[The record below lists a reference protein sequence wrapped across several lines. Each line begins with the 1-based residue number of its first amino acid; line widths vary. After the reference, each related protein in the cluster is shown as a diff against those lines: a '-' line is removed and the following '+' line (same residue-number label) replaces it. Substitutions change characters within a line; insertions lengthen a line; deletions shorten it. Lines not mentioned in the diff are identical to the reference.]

1 MSLGSIGAGKV
12 ISGNAVARALTHSPL
27 IAVVLYLAIA
37 GGLLV
42 SAGLSIASILDHQ
55 RALAQTSDLLDQLQG
70 RKARAGASQVS
81 AEHPGTP
88 FLEGPTVTVAGAA
101 LLQRVATAVSN
112 VGGTVQSSQVDVL
125 GTQARD
131 GFVGLVVS
139 CEMEQPA
146 LQKLLYDLEVGMPF
160 LFVDQL
166 DVQVPQTTAANEGGV
181 GKIRVVLGVS
191 GQWQAGK

>member
-1 MSLGSIGAGKV
+1 MSTGLAIT
-12 ISGNAVARALTHSPL
+12 RTLTRSPL
-27 IAVVLYLAIA
+27 IAVVLYLVTIGGLLAIA
-37 GGLLV
+37 G
-42 SAGLSIASILDHQ
+42 IAVTNILDHQ

-70 RKARAGASQVS
+70 RKARGSGISPLA

-88 FLEGPTVTVAGAA
+88 FLEGPTVTVAGAT
-101 LLQRVATAVSN
+101 LLQRVATAVNN
-112 VGGTVQSSQVDVL
+112 VGGTIQSSQVDVL
-125 GTQARD
+125 GTQAKD

-146 LQKLLYDLEVGMPF
+146 LQKVLYDLEVGMPF

-166 DVQVPQTTAANEGGV
+166 DVQVPQTTAINEAGTGR
-181 GKIRVVLGVS
+181 IRVVLGVS

>member
-1 MSLGSIGAGKV
+1 MSTGSIGAGNTV
-12 ISGNAVARALTHSPL
+12 TRTLSHSPL
-27 IAVVLYLAIA
+27 IAVVLYLAVV

-42 SAGLSIASILDHQ
+42 TAGLAIANIFDHQ

-70 RKARAGASQVS
+70 RKARGSGASP
-81 AEHPGTP
+81 AAGRPGTP

-101 LLQRVATAVSN
+101 LLQRVAAAVGN

-125 GTQARD
+125 GTQAKD

-146 LQKLLYDLEVGMPF
+146 LQKVLYDLEVGMPF

-166 DVQVPQTTAANEGGV
+166 DVQVPQAAASSEAGAER
-181 GKIRVVLGVS
+181 IRVVLGVS
-191 GQWQAGK
+191 GQWQAVK